1 MSAEIDARHPHLC
14 FLLFKT
20 KIQLLVH
27 LSRSFRSRSSADQ
40 VINLWLRLRG
50 RRNAF
55 QLEPLLFS
63 PSGLSL
69 PPRSGV
75 LPTSTSTS
83 SSSSALAV
91 AEAWSET
98 VAASTH
104 PHRSPILRSEKN
116 RPVHRFLLL
125 QLFLSVHVD
134 SGAKTIKKENCCFDL
149 GCLRSTE
156 PLPNPDPESFR
167 PSPERE
173 TSARHFFLS
182 RSKHHICLFGTVR
195 TRVQIPATLKVFF
208 SG

>member
-40 VINLWLRLRG
+40 VINLWLRLQG

-69 PPRSGV
+69 PRRSGV
-75 LPTSTSTS
+75 RPTSTSTS

-134 SGAKTIKKENCCFDL
+134 SGAETIKKKTVVLTSVVSD
-149 GCLRSTE
+149 
-156 PLPNPDPESFR
+156 PPNHFR
-167 PSPERE
+167 ILIRNP
-173 TSARHFFLS
+173 SARHQRGKHRPIMFFV
-182 RSKHHICLFGTVR
+182 KE
-195 TRVQIPATLKVFF
+195 
-208 SG
+208 